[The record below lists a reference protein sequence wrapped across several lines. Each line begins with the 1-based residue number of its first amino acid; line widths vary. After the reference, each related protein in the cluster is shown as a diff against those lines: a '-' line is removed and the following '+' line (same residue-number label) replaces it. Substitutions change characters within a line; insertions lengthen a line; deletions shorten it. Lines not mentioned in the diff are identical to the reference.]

1 MSKSLKQKNQP
12 QIITFLV
19 INACIPF
26 AVLLGPSTVLR
37 FIGEA
42 GKGDFALLGKLV
54 AAPAILSLLVGIIG
68 WSLPRTWKETLVF
81 WRVGATCLPSS
92 RAFTELA
99 AKDSRINLD
108 RLRNRFGKFPKEA
121 SKQTAL
127 WYGIYRKHC
136 GEAPVEDAN
145 GAYLRYREMTTLLL
159 LLVLATLILAF
170 WRGIPWTKSI
180 LSYELFVAEYVLV
193 TQAARN
199 AAGSLVNNVLA
210 LESSVESHT
219 AIVGNGLSR

>member
-26 AVLLGPSTVLR
+26 AVLLGASTVLR

-42 GKGDFALLGKLV
+42 GKGDLPLLGKLV
-54 AAPAILSLLVGIIG
+54 AAPAILSLLAGIIG

-81 WRVGATCLPSS
+81 WRVGANCLPSS

-99 AKDSRINLD
+99 AKDPRINMD
-108 RLRNRFGKFPKEA
+108 RLHHRLGKFPKDPGE
-121 SKQTAL
+121 QTAL
-127 WYGIYRKHC
+127 WYGVYRKHC
-136 GEAPVEDAN
+136 SEAPVEDAN
-145 GAYLRYREMTTLLL
+145 GAYLRYREMTTLLP
-159 LLVLATLILAF
+159 LLVLATLIVTL
-170 WRGIPWTKSI
+170 WKGIPWSKSI
-180 LSYELFVAEYVLV
+180 LSYGLFVAEYVIV

-199 AAGSLVNNVLA
+199 AAKSLVNNVLA
-210 LESSVESHT
+210 VESSVE
-219 AIVGNGLSR
+219 